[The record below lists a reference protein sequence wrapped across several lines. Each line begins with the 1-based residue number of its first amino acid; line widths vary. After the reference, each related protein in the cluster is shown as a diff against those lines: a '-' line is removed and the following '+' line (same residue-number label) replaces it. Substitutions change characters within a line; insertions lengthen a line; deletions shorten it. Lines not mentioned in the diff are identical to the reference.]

1 MTLQTAKIDRDKFI
15 YFVSKHLLRR
25 NRFGAFRNGVP
36 CNCAPVA
43 WPQPTPKNYDNHMP
57 QPHLG
62 SSLVKDIVA
71 QISRSK
77 IDFLLNYIGSYS
89 QYLSQLL
96 AWRKPNEHVFKLMS
110 FNMGWGPSSFPNTSG
125 ALEHC
130 VFITKICRVSTWC
143 SYFVTICTLSFNVC
157 LAKIVSPLIL

>member
-36 CNCAPVA
+36 CNRAPVA

-96 AWRKPNEHVFKLMS
+96 AWRKPNEHVFKLM
-110 FNMGWGPSSFPNTSG
+110 
-125 ALEHC
+125 A
-130 VFITKICRVSTWC
+130 
-143 SYFVTICTLSFNVC
+143 FNVGWDQVGFLTLVVHWSIAC
-157 LAKIVSPLIL
+157 LSLKYVEWVHGAHALSQYAPCHSMFA